1 MNLPKVL
8 ASRVLFDHP
17 WARVVVDTLD
27 WDGVERPYFYLESP
41 VDAVATV
48 GLTAEGEILLTR
60 QYRHPIGRVIYDL
73 PAGRLE
79 PGEDPL
85 EGARREFEEETGYYP
100 QHIEQLGVYNQFPG
114 TLRVKTNLFFARD
127 LVPTRQRLDD
137 GEELEMVCKPV
148 PEVLHMIFSGEVV
161 DGSLQL
167 GVLLAYHKGL
177 LGERD
182 RHGLP

>member
-1 MNLPKVL
+1 MNTPKVL
-8 ASRVLFDHP
+8 TSQILFDHP

-27 WDGVERPYFYLESP
+27 CNGVERPYFYLESP

-48 GLTAEGEILLTR
+48 GLTSDREILLTH
-60 QYRHPIGRVIYDL
+60 QYRHPVGEVIYDL

-100 QHIEQLGVYNQFPG
+100 QHIEWLGVYNQFPG
-114 TLRVKTNLFFARD
+114 TLRVKTNLFFASD
-127 LVPTRQRLDD
+127 LVPTRQRLDE
-137 GEELEMVCKPV
+137 GEELEMICMPV
-148 PEVLHMIFSGEVV
+148 ARVIAMILAGEIV

-167 GVLLAYHKGL
+167 GVLLAYNKGL
-177 LGERD
+177 LG
-182 RHGLP
+182 